1 MSEPRT
7 SSDDRDETR
16 AERADR
22 NMNELLQELRV
33 ALPGVQVLFAF
44 LFSVPFAAR
53 FEKVAPFEEKVYFA
67 TLLCSACATA
77 LLIAPS
83 AYHRINFA
91 QGDKAHIVVVA
102 NRLAI
107 AGFIVLA
114 LAMVGAV
121 LLVLSFVFSTGLAV
135 AGTVGVAV
143 LIASLWFAVPLARRR
158 AAANSGGA

>member
-1 MSEPRT
+1 MTEPRT
-7 SSDDRDETR
+7 SAAERNETPT
-16 AERADR
+16 ERADR

-53 FEKVAPFEEKVYFA
+53 FEEVTAFEEKVYFA

-83 AYHRINFA
+83 VYHRLNFA
-91 QGDKAHIVVVA
+91 RGDKAHIVAVA

-107 AGFIVLA
+107 AGFVVLA

-121 LLVLSFVFSTGLAV
+121 LLVLHFVFATGLAA
-135 AGTVGVAV
+135 AGTAVVAV
-143 LIASLWFAVPLARRR
+143 LIAIVWFAAPLARRR
-158 AAANSGGA
+158 AHRD

>member
-1 MSEPRT
+1 MTEERT
-7 SSDDRDETR
+7 SQTERNETPT
-16 AERADR
+16 ERADR

-53 FEKVAPFEEKVYFA
+53 FEQVSPFEEGVYFA

-83 AYHRINFA
+83 VYHRLNFA

-107 AGFIVLA
+107 VGFVVLA

-135 AGTVGVAV
+135 AGTVVVGV
-143 LIASLWFAVPLARRR
+143 LIAAVWFAAPLARRLAHQR
-158 AAANSGGA
+158 